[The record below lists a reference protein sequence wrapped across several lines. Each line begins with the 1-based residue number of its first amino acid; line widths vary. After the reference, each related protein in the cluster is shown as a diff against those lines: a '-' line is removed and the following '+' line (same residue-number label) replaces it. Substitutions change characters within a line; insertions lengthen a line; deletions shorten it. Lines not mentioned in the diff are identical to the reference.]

1 MAAGDTT
8 IISSR
13 HPTSM
18 LGHTRHPASVQ
29 PVSSDEP
36 TIGFLC
42 FNLGEEEF
50 GVDLN
55 LISQIVQPPPVTEV
69 PRTRSYFI
77 GVVSIRGGVVTLVDF
92 RQLLGLDPAII
103 DRSSRILLYNTPREQ
118 FGILVDRVTLVR
130 RVPASTFEENPVLEE
145 NPVTEKV
152 IGVVR
157 PDKHTQVTIIDL
169 EEIMHEALR

>member
-1 MAAGDTT
+1 MDS
-8 IISSR
+8 II
-13 HPTSM
+13 TSTK
-18 LGHTRHPASVQ
+18 H
-29 PVSSDEP
+29 PVSLQAINSDEP

-42 FNLGEEEF
+42 FTLGREEF
-50 GVDLN
+50 GVDLS
-55 LISQIVQPPPVTEV
+55 LISQIVQPPPVTQV

-92 RQLLGLDPAII
+92 RQLLGLDPAKI
-103 DRSSRILLYNTPREQ
+103 DRSSRILLYNTPTER

-130 RVPASTFEENPVLEE
+130 RVPASTFEEHPVLEE

-157 PDKHTQVTIIDL
+157 PDRQTQVTIIDL
-169 EEIMHEALR
+169 EEIMQEALR

>member
-1 MAAGDTT
+1 MES
-8 IISSR
+8 II
-13 HPTSM
+13 TS
-18 LGHTRHPASVQ
+18 TRHP
-29 PVSSDEP
+29 VSLQVAGSDEP

-42 FNLGEEEF
+42 FTLGKEEF

-55 LISQIVQPPPVTEV
+55 LISQIVQPPPVTHV
-69 PRTRSYFI
+69 PRTRSYFV

-92 RQLLGLDPAII
+92 RQLLGLDPAKI
-103 DRSSRILLYNTPREQ
+103 DRSSRILLYNTPSEQ

-130 RVPASTFEENPVLEE
+130 RVPANTFEEHPVLEE

-157 PDKHTQVTIIDL
+157 PDNRTQVTIIDL

>member
-1 MAAGDTT
+1 MSTESI

-13 HPTSM
+13 PSLNIQTFNSN
-18 LGHTRHPASVQ
+18 
-29 PVSSDEP
+29 EP

-42 FNLGEEEF
+42 FTLGREEF

-55 LISQIVQPPPVTEV
+55 LISQIVQPPPVTKV
-69 PRTRSYFI
+69 PRTRTYFI

-92 RQLLGLDPAII
+92 RQLLGLEPAKI
-103 DRSSRILLYNTPREQ
+103 DKSSRILLYNTPKEQ

-130 RVPASTFEENPVLEE
+130 RVPASSFEEHPVLED

-157 PDKHTQVTIIDL
+157 PDKRTQVTIIDL